1 VSGVLGND
9 RLLAFELSGTLF
21 ALPITDVAEVSD
33 VPEIAAVPMLEREI
47 GGVVNHH
54 GDALPVVFGSALFE
68 GSAPSK
74 HEHLLVLARDLDDPS
89 RYALPVDRIHGLV
102 DGPAAQSVE
111 PGCVIAARR
120 PLGDRLINVLDPRE
134 LFDRAVAVI
143 EQSMTGEGQS
153 RREES

>member
-1 VSGVLGND
+1 MTGVLGSD
-9 RLLAFELSGTLF
+9 RLLAFELSGTLY
-21 ALPITDVAEVSD
+21 ALPITDVAEVTD
-33 VPEIAAVPMLEREI
+33 VPAIAAVPMLDREV

-68 GSAPSK
+68 YSSASK
-74 HEHLLVLARDLDDPS
+74 QAHLLVLARDLDDPS

-102 DGPAAQSVE
+102 DGPAARSIE
-111 PGCVIAARR
+111 PGCVVAERR

-134 LFDRAVAVI
+134 LFDRAVSVI

-153 RREES
+153 RGEES

>member
-1 VSGVLGND
+1 MSGVLGND

-21 ALPITDVAEVSD
+21 ALPIADVAEVAE
-33 VPEIAAVPMLEREI
+33 VPDIAAVPMLEREV
-47 GGVVNHH
+47 GGVVNLH
-54 GDALPVVFGSALFE
+54 GDALTVVFGSALFE
-68 GSAPSK
+68 GSEPSEY
-74 HEHLLVLARDLDDPS
+74 EHLLVLARDPDDPS

-102 DGPAAQSVE
+102 DGPGAHSIE

-134 LFDRAVAVI
+134 LFDRAVTVI

-153 RREES
+153 RGEES